1 MNTLTKI
8 NKAKYEVV
16 EEILD
21 KISELYQIEKNNEK
35 EEILEEIIL
44 YIKEKHLHKSDY
56 TDMYTRNWK
65 PRIIKNTINNNNLK
79 DILSK

>member
-56 TDMYTRNWK
+56 TDMYTRN
-65 PRIIKNTINNNNLK
+65 
-79 DILSK
+79 